1 MSVHTVTSAGRSY
14 RIAADDGGRI
24 HAKVSRGEPY
34 ERRLLTDVRQR
45 HHSGTAVDV
54 GAHIGNHTLY
64 LAAVCELRVLAF
76 EPRPATFAA
85 LESNLALNPHLD
97 IEAHMVALGAS
108 SGSGALGPRMTVEP
122 GPGDVEVAAFD
133 DRFRLD
139 DLAVVKVDVEG
150 MEAEVLAG
158 MVGHLE
164 RCGPTV
170 YVEAHTDDDEAAHRA
185 VLEPLGYALTRR
197 LHMGSTM
204 HRWEAR

>member
-54 GAHIGNHTLY
+54 GA
-64 LAAVCELRVLAF
+64 
-76 EPRPATFAA
+76 
-85 LESNLALNPHLD
+85 
-97 IEAHMVALGAS
+97 
-108 SGSGALGPRMTVEP
+108 
-122 GPGDVEVAAFD
+122 
-133 DRFRLD
+133 
-139 DLAVVKVDVEG
+139 
-150 MEAEVLAG
+150 
-158 MVGHLE
+158 
-164 RCGPTV
+164 
-170 YVEAHTDDDEAAHRA
+170 
-185 VLEPLGYALTRR
+185 ALTRR